1 MNIYEAIFCRKSV
14 RKYRMEPVAADV
26 LVQLGKFISNIQ
38 ALDSESRVEL
48 EIHEHINSR
57 EKIKGMWKV
66 EAPYYLLVYSS
77 EGQAACRNAG
87 YAAEQTVL
95 YMTLK
100 GLGSCYLGETK
111 VGAAQK
117 DGMKRILVIAF
128 GYADEKLYRD
138 SESAH
143 RLPLGS
149 ICIHKDEPGENL
161 KKILKAARLAPSS
174 MNTQPWR
181 FVVYAD
187 RLYVFAKKEMLPQPK
202 VFSVMRDFNM
212 GIMLSHIMLAAEEF
226 WMNMETVTEEQF
238 LKKAYKNGEY
248 ICTIV
253 FHN

>member
-14 RKYRMEPVAADV
+14 RKFRMEPVDAAL
-26 LVQLGKFISNIQ
+26 LVQLGKFINTISP
-38 ALDSESRVEL
+38 LDGESRVML
-48 EIHEHINSR
+48 EIHEHLNHR
-57 EKIKGMWKV
+57 ETIKGMWKV
-66 EAPYYLLVYSS
+66 EAPYYILVYSD
-77 EGQAACRNAG
+77 EGQTAWRNAG
-87 YAAEQTVL
+87 YVAEQAVL
-95 YMTLK
+95 YMTMK

-111 VGAAQK
+111 VGSAQK
-117 DGMKRILVIAF
+117 DGLKRVLVIAF

-138 SESAH
+138 SEGAR

-149 ICIHKDEPGENL
+149 LCVYKDEPGENL

-181 FVVYAD
+181 FVAYAD
-187 RLYVFAKKEMLPQPK
+187 RLYIFAKKEMLPQPK
-202 VFSVMRDFNM
+202 VLGIMREFNI
-212 GIMLSHIMLAAEEF
+212 GIMLSHIMLSAEEF

-253 FHN
+253 FHS